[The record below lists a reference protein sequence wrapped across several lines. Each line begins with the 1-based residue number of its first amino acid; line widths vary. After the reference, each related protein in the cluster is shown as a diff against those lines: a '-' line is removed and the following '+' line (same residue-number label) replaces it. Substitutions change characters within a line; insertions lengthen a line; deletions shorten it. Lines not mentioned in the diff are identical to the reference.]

1 MAPVVGTT
9 LDRDFL
15 ADDDDDVHV
24 EISDTAKTPDCA
36 NGGQKAVTE
45 SLSQPERPVATPCRV
60 PEAEKPVVELDQTP
74 SPPVSPTVLE
84 ADSPGST
91 VPSVDDSAAAKP
103 NPKVLRLSEAAT
115 DARLRR
121 VFEPSK
127 RTGQYKVSDAILAQY
142 KKNGKSRKSIQ
153 KLFETCGYDKEK
165 GSQNYDNAMFSFEA
179 ICADLDVQYWNQ
191 KIPGY
196 VSARPAIF
204 WLQQIALKRKIRTF
218 HFEMHLV

>member
-15 ADDDDDVHV
+15 ADDDGDVHV
-24 EISDTAKTPDCA
+24 EISGTAKTPDCA
-36 NGGQKAVTE
+36 NVPTE
-45 SLSQPERPVATPCRV
+45 SLAQPDRPVATPCRV

-74 SPPVSPTVLE
+74 SPPLSPTVLE

-91 VPSVDDSAAAKP
+91 VPSVDDSTAAKP
-103 NPKVLRLSEAAT
+103 NPKVLRLSEAAI

-165 GSQNYDNAMFSFEA
+165 GSQNYGNAMFSFVA
-179 ICADLDVQYWNQ
+179 ICADLDVQY
-191 KIPGY
+191 
-196 VSARPAIF
+196 
-204 WLQQIALKRKIRTF
+204 
-218 HFEMHLV
+218 